1 MKKHIQ
7 FFVAIVMMLTLT
19 HCKKDKTTTPEPTPM
34 DVLPGSGSLNLYIKG
49 MVGSTPLV
57 FSTQTY
63 TNQAGNTYKI
73 NMAKY
78 YVSNIKLTKTDN
90 SVYTV
95 SNSYFL
101 IDLTDSLKSM
111 AKLSSI
117 PFGNYKSIEF
127 MIGVDSLR
135 NVSGAQTGGLDP
147 SLGMFWTWS
156 TGYIMAKIE
165 GTSPQ
170 SPDLGN
176 AIEFHIGGFSGVNN
190 VLRTTTVS
198 FGLDT
203 AKVSA
208 TVTPLVYMSSNLA
221 EWFASPNM
229 IDFSSI
235 NIVTIPGARASSIA
249 TNYMDMFSVSR
260 IQN

>member
-1 MKKHIQ
+1 
-7 FFVAIVMMLTLT
+7 
-19 HCKKDKTTTPEPTPM
+19 
-34 DVLPGSGSLNLYIKG
+34 
-49 MVGSTPLV
+49 
-57 FSTQTY
+57 
-63 TNQAGNTYKI
+63 
-73 NMAKY
+73 
-78 YVSNIKLTKTDN
+78 
-90 SVYTV
+90 
-95 SNSYFL
+95 
-101 IDLTDSLKSM
+101 
-111 AKLSSI
+111 
-117 PFGNYKSIEF
+117 
-127 MIGVDSLR
+127 
-135 NVSGAQTGGLDP
+135 
-147 SLGMFWTWS
+147 
-156 TGYIMAKIE
+156 MAKIE

-176 AIEFHIGGFSGVNN
+176 VIEFHIGGFSGVNN

-229 IDFSSI
+229 IDFSLV
-235 NIVTIPGARASSIA
+235 NIVTIPGPRASSIA

>member
-1 MKKHIQ
+1 MKSSIKYLVGVVLVIS
-7 FFVAIVMMLTLT
+7 LT

-78 YVSNIKLTKTDN
+78 YISNIKLTKTDN

-95 SNSYFL
+95 SNSYYL

-111 AKLSSI
+111 AKLSGI
-117 PFGNYKSIEF
+117 PYGNYKSVEF

-176 AIEFHIGGFSGVNN
+176 VIEFHIGGFSGVNN

-229 IDFSSI
+229 IDFSLV
-235 NIVTIPGARASSIA
+235 NIVTIPGPRASSIA

>member
-78 YVSNIKLTKTDN
+78 YISNIKLTKTDN

>member
-1 MKKHIQ
+1 MKKSIQ
-7 FFVAIVMMLTLT
+7 LFVTCIIVFTLAN
-19 HCKKDKTTTPEPTPM
+19 CRKDKSTTPEPEPLP
-34 DVLPGSGSLNLYIKG
+34 VLPGTGNLNVYFEG
-49 MVGSTPLV
+49 MVGAMPLV

-63 TNQAGNTYKI
+63 TNQVGNTYKI

-90 SVYTV
+90 SVVTV
-95 SNSYFL
+95 TNTYFL
-101 IDLTDSLKSM
+101 IDLSDSLKSM
-111 AKLSSI
+111 AKLSGI
-117 PFGNYKSIEF
+117 PYGNYKSIEF

-170 SPDLGN
+170 SLDLGN
-176 AIEFHIGGFSGVNN
+176 VIEFHIGGFSGVNN

-208 TVTPLVYMSSNLA
+208 TVSPLIYMSSDLA
-221 EWFASPNM
+221 EWFASPNV
-229 IDFSSI
+229 IDFSLI
-235 NIVTIPGARASSIA
+235 NVITIPGAIASSIA

-260 IQN
+260 VQN

>member
-7 FFVAIVMMLTLT
+7 FFVAIVMTLTLT
-19 HCKKDKTTTPEPTPM
+19 HCKKDKSTTPEPAPM
-34 DVLPGSGSLNLYIKG
+34 DVMPGIGSLNLYIKG
-49 MVGSTPLV
+49 MVGSTPLI

-78 YVSNIKLTKTDN
+78 YISNIKLTKTDN

-208 TVTPLVYMSSNLA
+208 TVTPLIHMSSNLA

-235 NIVTIPGARASSIA
+235 NIVTMPGSRASSIA
-249 TNYMDMFSVSR
+249 TNYSDMFSVSR

>member
-7 FFVAIVMMLTLT
+7 FFVAIVMLLTLT